1 MLLTQHWPLFNL
13 HVRTP
18 RLELR
23 YPTDDEVAE
32 IAERAVSEGVHDPSF
47 MPFSIE
53 WTDVPA
59 PLQQRR
65 ALQHHWGHRASWEP
79 TSWMCNFVVVVEGQI
94 VGSQSVGADN
104 FNVLRCAV
112 TGSYLLQPFQN
123 KGLGTEMRSAILHLI
138 FAGLQ
143 ADRALTG
150 SWEDNAQSLG
160 VTQKLGYEV
169 EGRRR
174 MISRGQPREMVG
186 YRLTRAAWE
195 THRRDD
201 VSIEGLAPCLEMF
214 GLSNAAP
221 GSTAA
226 RVDGS

>member
-1 MLLTQHWPLFNL
+1 MLLTRHWPLFDL

-65 ALQHHWGHRASWEP
+65 TLQHHWSQRALWEP
-79 TSWMCNFVVVVEGQI
+79 TSWTCNFVIVADNLI
-94 VGSQSVGADN
+94 VGSQSVAADN
-104 FNVLRCAV
+104 FNIMRCAV

-123 KGLGTEMRSAILHLI
+123 KGLGTEMRSAVLHLI
-138 FAGLQ
+138 FAGLE

-160 VTQKLGYEV
+160 VTRKLGYEV
-169 EGRRR
+169 EGRHR
-174 MISRGQPREMVG
+174 MTSRGEPREMVG

-195 THRRDD
+195 TQRRDD
-201 VSIEGLAPCLEMF
+201 ISIEGLTPCLEMF

-221 GSTAA
+221 ESTAA
-226 RVDGS
+226 RVAGS